1 MHARRAERYTFGDSD
16 PAARRLAE
24 VAAVF
29 EAPTR
34 AFLAEVV
41 NGPVGVAV
49 DLGCGPGHTT
59 ELLDRY
65 LHPRRLAGLDRSA
78 AFLERARR
86 RVPAASFHLHD
97 VTRTPL
103 PTGPADLLFAR
114 FLLTHLPQPGR
125 VMAAWAGQLAPGGLL
140 LVDEVE
146 WIRTRDP
153 ALAGYLRVVAAV
165 LDARGHLLEVGPVLD
180 ALPDPPGLER
190 RTSQVAVHE
199 VDPARA
205 AAMFRTNLSVWRHDP
220 QAHDLMGTAELD
232 RLDRNLAGRRTTP
245 ITWGLRQIAWR
256 RVDAGRPGLGSG
268 SR

>member
-1 MHARRAERYTFGDSD
+1 MSAGGYTFGDSEM
-16 PAARRLAE
+16 AARRLAE

-34 AFLAEVV
+34 AFLGREGRGLVE
-41 NGPVGVAV
+41 VAV
-49 DLGCGPGHTT
+49 DLGCGPGYTT
-59 ELLDRY
+59 ELLARC
-65 LHPRRLAGLDRSA
+65 LRPRRLAGLDRSQ

-86 RVPAASFHLHD
+86 LVPAASFHVHD

-114 FLLTHLPQPGR
+114 FLLTHLRQPGR
-125 VMAAWAGQLAPGGLL
+125 VLAAWATQLVPGGLL
-140 LVDEVE
+140 LSDEVE

-165 LDARGHLLEVGPVLD
+165 LEARGHRLEVGAVLD

-190 RTSQVAVHE
+190 RTSRVAVHE
-199 VDPARA
+199 VDPTRA
-205 AAMFRTNLSVWRHDP
+205 AAIFRSNLSVWRHDP
-220 QAHDLMGTAELD
+220 DARALAGTALLD
-232 RLDRNLAGRRTTP
+232 RLALDLAGQRTAP

-256 RVDAGRPGLGSG
+256 RGR
-268 SR
+268 

>member
-1 MHARRAERYTFGDSD
+1 VEVNAERYAFGDSEM
-16 PAARRLAE
+16 AARRLAE

-34 AFLAEVV
+34 AFLGRAAGGSEM
-41 NGPVGVAV
+41 GTAV

-59 ELLDRY
+59 ELLDRC
-65 LHPRRLAGLDRSA
+65 LRPRRLAGLDRSE

-86 RVPAASFHLHD
+86 RVPSADFHVRD
-97 VTRTPL
+97 VTATPL

-114 FLLTHLPQPGR
+114 FLLTHLPLPGQ
-125 VMAAWAGQLAPGGLL
+125 VVAAWATQLAPGGLL
-140 LVDEVE
+140 MLDEVE

-165 LDARGHLLEVGPVLD
+165 LEARGHRLEVGPVLD

-190 RTSQVAVHE
+190 DTSEVAVHQ

-205 AAMFRTNLSVWRHDP
+205 AAIFRHNLSVWRHDP
-220 QAHDLMGTAELD
+220 DARALTGTALLD
-232 RLDRNLAGRRTTP
+232 RLARDLAGQRTTP

-256 RVDAGRPGLGSG
+256 RGR
-268 SR
+268 

>member
-1 MHARRAERYTFGDSD
+1 MSAGRYTFGDSD

-34 AFLAEVV
+34 AFLGREGR
-41 NGPVGVAV
+41 GPVGVAV
-49 DLGCGPGHTT
+49 DLGCGPGYTT
-59 ELLDRY
+59 ELLARC
-65 LHPRRLAGLDRSA
+65 LRPRRLAGLDRSE

-86 RVPAASFHLHD
+86 LVPGASFHLHD

-114 FLLTHLPQPGR
+114 FLLTHLRQPGR
-125 VMAAWAGQLAPGGLL
+125 VLAAWAAQLAPGGLL
-140 LVDEVE
+140 LIDEVE

-153 ALAGYLRVVAAV
+153 ALAGYLRVLAAV
-165 LDARGHLLEVGPVLD
+165 LEARGHRLEVGAALD
-180 ALPDPPGLER
+180 ALPDPPGLDR
-190 RTSQVAVHE
+190 RGSQVAVHE

-205 AAMFRTNLSVWRHDP
+205 AAMFRANLSVWRHDP
-220 QAHDLMGTAELD
+220 QAHDLVGTPELD
-232 RLDRNLAGRRTTP
+232 RLDRALAGRRTTP

-256 RVDAGRPGLGSG
+256 RGRH
-268 SR
+268 